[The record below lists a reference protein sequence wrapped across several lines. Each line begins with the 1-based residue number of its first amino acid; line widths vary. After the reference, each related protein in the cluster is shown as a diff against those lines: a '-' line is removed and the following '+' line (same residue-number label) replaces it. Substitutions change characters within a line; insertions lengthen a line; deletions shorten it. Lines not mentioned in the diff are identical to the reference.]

1 MPLPGDCIQKS
12 GEIAQKPPRYLTC
25 GKTDRSRGKRSSPEL
40 NVKVC
45 CNQMIK
51 VRKGKV
57 VEWGDV
63 EEIVGILN
71 IQCQIILLTPRYLKG
86 TIGCLS
92 VLKYYRK
99 ITICTTR

>member
-1 MPLPGDCIQKS
+1 MGKWIEV
-12 GEIAQKPPRYLTC
+12 GERDLH
-25 GKTDRSRGKRSSPEL
+25 SSPEL

-71 IQCQIILLTPRYLKG
+71 IQCQVISLTPRYL
-86 TIGCLS
+86 S
-92 VLKYYRK
+92 
-99 ITICTTR
+99 

>member
-71 IQCQIILLTPRYLKG
+71 IHCQIISLTLRNEH
-86 TIGCLS
+86 LS
-92 VLKYYRK
+92 
-99 ITICTTR
+99 